1 MSNIATI
8 IRDQIRAMD
17 RNAMMAWG
25 SKELVA
31 MRDGLKF
38 KTSGMVKWKGYVY
51 VQYDEGQD
59 LYNVIFAKIRKYEWI
74 EQERVEGVFFDQL
87 VEIIDRR
94 VG

>member
-1 MSNIATI
+1 MSIAKI
-8 IRDQIRAMD
+8 IHQQIKGLDPMAMF
-17 RNAMMAWG
+17 AWG
-25 SKELVA
+25 AKELVA

-74 EQERVEGVFFDQL
+74 EQERVEGVYFDQL
-87 VEIIDRR
+87 VEIIDQR

>member
-1 MSNIATI
+1 M
-8 IRDQIRAMD
+8 
-17 RNAMMAWG
+17 AMMAWG

-59 LYNVIFAKIRKYEWI
+59 LYNVIFAKIRKYEWV

>member
-1 MSNIATI
+1 MIIAQTI
-8 IRDQIRAMD
+8 LNQIKGLD
-17 RNAMMAWG
+17 RMAMMAWG

-59 LYNVIFAKIRKYEWI
+59 LYNVIFAKIRKYEWV

>member
-1 MSNIATI
+1 MSIAQTI
-8 IRDQIRAMD
+8 LSQIKGLDPM
-17 RNAMMAWG
+17 AMMAWG

-87 VEIIDRR
+87 VKIIDRR

>member
-51 VQYDEGQD
+51 VQYDEGMD

>member
-1 MSNIATI
+1 MNTAQIIMS
-8 IRDQIRAMD
+8 QIKAIDPM
-17 RNAMMAWG
+17 AIFAWG
-25 SKELVA
+25 AKEFVN
-31 MRDGLKF
+31 MGDGLKF

-51 VQYDEGQD
+51 VKYDEAQD
-59 LYNVIFAKIRKYEWI
+59 LYNVIFAKIRKSEWI